1 MNNKLDEDS
10 KVINLSNILK
20 NESIITLNDYEKY
33 KLNEEY
39 NKLYTNSKIGTTELK
54 EDKENKRFYNLSL
67 KNVFDNLITTIVII
81 INELTVYIRDKDKLS
96 NKDLIEIFT
105 KDDRLIYVGIFLII
119 LSLLLFFIK
128 NSS

>member
-1 MNNKLDEDS
+1 MDIKIDEDP

-39 NKLYTNSKIGTTELK
+39 NKLYTNSKIETTKLK
-54 EDKENKRFYNLSL
+54 EEKENNRFYNLSL

-81 INELTVYIRDKDKLS
+81 LNELTIYIKDKDQKS
-96 NKDLIEIFT
+96 NSELLEIFV
-105 KDDRLIYVGIFLII
+105 KNDRLIYVGIFLII
-119 LSLLLFFIK
+119 ISLMLFFIK
-128 NSS
+128 ISS

>member
-39 NKLYTNSKIGTTELK
+39 NKLYTNSKIETTELK
-54 EDKENKRFYNLSL
+54 EEKENNRFYNLSL
-67 KNVFDNLITTIVII
+67 KNVFDNLVTTIVNI
-81 INELTVYIRDKDKLS
+81 INEISVFTTDKDNLS
-96 NKDLIEIFT
+96 KKDLIEIFT
-105 KDDRLIYVGIFLII
+105 KDDRLIYIGIFLVII
-119 LSLLLFFIK
+119 SLLLFFIK
-128 NSS
+128 VSS

>member
-1 MNNKLDEDS
+1 MDSESNEDL

-39 NKLYTNSKIGTTELK
+39 NKLYTNSKIETTELK
-54 EDKENKRFYNLSL
+54 EEKENNRFYNLSL
-67 KNVFDNLITTIVII
+67 KKVFDNLITTIVII
-81 INELTVYIRDKDKLS
+81 INELTVYIKDKDKLS
-96 NKDLIEIFT
+96 KQDLIEIFV

-119 LSLLLFFIK
+119 ISLLLFFIK
-128 NSS
+128 TSS

>member
-1 MNNKLDEDS
+1 MDIKIDEDP

-39 NKLYTNSKIGTTELK
+39 NKLYTNSKIETTKLK
-54 EDKENKRFYNLSL
+54 EEKENNRFYNLSL

-81 INELTVYIRDKDKLS
+81 INELTIYIKDKDQKS
-96 NKDLIEIFT
+96 NSELLEIFV
-105 KDDRLIYVGIFLII
+105 KNDRLIYVGIFLII
-119 LSLLLFFIK
+119 ISLMLFFIK
-128 NSS
+128 ISS

>member
-1 MNNKLDEDS
+1 MDNKIDEDP

-33 KLNEEY
+33 KLNEQY
-39 NKLYTNSKIGTTELK
+39 NKLYTNSKISTSELK
-54 EDKENKRFYNLSL
+54 DEKENNRFYNLSL

-81 INELTVYIRDKDKLS
+81 INELTIYNKDKD
-96 NKDLIEIFT
+96 NKNTQDLIEIFI

-119 LSLLLFFIK
+119 LSLMLFFIK
-128 NSS
+128 VSS

>member
-1 MNNKLDEDS
+1 MNSKLDEDS

-20 NESIITLNDYEKY
+20 KESIITLNDYEKY

-54 EDKENKRFYNLSL
+54 EDKENNRFYNLSL
-67 KNVFDNLITTIVII
+67 KNVFDNLIRTIVII

-119 LSLLLFFIK
+119 LSLMLFFIK
-128 NSS
+128 VSS

>member
-1 MNNKLDEDS
+1 MNSKLDEDS

-20 NESIITLNDYEKY
+20 KESIITLNDYEKY

-54 EDKENKRFYNLSL
+54 EDKENNRFYNLSL
-67 KNVFDNLITTIVII
+67 KNVFDNLIRTIVII

-128 NSS
+128 ISS

>member
-39 NKLYTNSKIGTTELK
+39 NKLYTKSKIGTTELK
-54 EDKENKRFYNLSL
+54 EDKENNRFYNLSL

-128 NSS
+128 ISS

>member
-1 MNNKLDEDS
+1 MDSESNEDL

-39 NKLYTNSKIGTTELK
+39 NKLYTNSKIETTELK
-54 EDKENKRFYNLSL
+54 EEKENNRFYNLSL
-67 KNVFDNLITTIVII
+67 KKVFDNLITNIVII
-81 INELTVYIRDKDKLS
+81 INELTVYIKDKDKLS
-96 NKDLIEIFT
+96 KQDLIEIFV

-119 LSLLLFFIK
+119 ISLLLFFIK
-128 NSS
+128 TSS